1 MYCKPKY
8 RTILLCR
15 LYFVF
20 KFYSQSEA
28 TFLNTKPRLIFYL
41 VHVFTCESK
50 LREWGQVVRGE
61 SSQVW
66 GELCQAKC
74 GASCLKCGARSLG
87 RIVLGASCLA
97 FTGPTLKSGMANGK
111 IRDSPRRRDLCL
123 KIRDRDLKV
132 LTKSEPETLWTLKKT
147 EPETSLACFENCSQR
162 DMSYTIF
169 DKSRVSKCYAMTTN
183 LRLKI
188 PTCHAYIF
196 ERLLSYVFNR
206 INNFI
211 MVLMETVGQK
221 TNIGDSES
229 SRPKIRESETQ
240 RNKRKRDFETHSK
253 RLRDFANSRLEE
265 KFPRP

>member
-1 MYCKPKY
+1 
-8 RTILLCR
+8 
-15 LYFVF
+15 
-20 KFYSQSEA
+20 
-28 TFLNTKPRLIFYL
+28 
-41 VHVFTCESK
+41 
-50 LREWGQVVRGE
+50 
-61 SSQVW
+61 
-66 GELCQAKC
+66 
-74 GASCLKCGARSLG
+74 
-87 RIVLGASCLA
+87 
-97 FTGPTLKSGMANGK
+97 
-111 IRDSPRRRDLCL
+111 
-123 KIRDRDLKV
+123 
-132 LTKSEPETLWTLKKT
+132 
-147 EPETSLACFENCSQR
+147 
-162 DMSYTIF
+162 MSYTIF

-211 MVLMETVGQK
+211 MVLIETVGQK

-265 KFPRP
+265 KFPRPWIFQVPFATPKVACTFYRESFGTVSSGCCAFWRVLSRLEFTVLAENCVGRVPFRLPPAFTAHEQYKCCKAGLTS